1 MLEKTLFFFFFNF
14 LDCLVS
20 MCIYGKSRPLEE
32 LGGQLHSEPA
42 AVRVSVHSTVEQK
55 LASLYRFCHHL
66 DFSTS
71 FPRIQSLGAGP
82 RAVHDGVALVQREGV
97 LPLGQ
102 ALLVKSSPESTIQR
116 PACVRTRGP
125 GARLRS
131 AGSSGS
137 RYRSRRGEDTLRAR
151 PVSHGLL
158 RAADTA
164 PCLPGTLLL
173 L

>member
-1 MLEKTLFFFFFNF
+1 MLLNCGVGEESLFFNF
-14 LDCLVS
+14 LDCLVC
-20 MCIYGKSRPLEE
+20 MCICGKSRPLEK

-42 AVRVSVHSTVEQK
+42 AVRVSIHSTVEQK
-55 LASLYRFCHHL
+55 LASLYRLPSSSWFQHQL
-66 DFSTS
+66 SQDPVPWGRS
-71 FPRIQSLGAGP
+71 
-82 RAVHDGVALVQREGV
+82 RAVHDGVASVQREGV

-102 ALLVKSSPESTIQR
+102 ALLLTSSPESTIQR

-158 RAADTA
+158 RAAHTA
-164 PCLPGTLLL
+164 PCLPG
-173 L
+173 